1 MEITDKIHLTK
12 SLDKA
17 IHAFGRHNS
26 LIDKAFFA
34 DYS

>member
-1 MEITDKIHLTK
+1 MEIRYT